1 MRPTHGV
8 LAYQKLG
15 PRSNAAATAT
25 GARKLIGTEIRCSSH
40 CYCNYCSRL
49 QQRAPFPRGTL
60 TNIKILSPLL
70 WNSTLELP
78 KHTLLKTNVQSAL
91 FFFAGTDKAQIERN
105 MKTQMLKWLRASAW
119 TRKKR
124 IRVTT
129 PANPLPNISLYFLA
143 LNCVLFLEF
152 NYHKT
157 FPGTVH
163 HHRCSGTKLHRI
175 DLNKEHTK
183 LSTLPHHDIRQWR
196 WLR

>member
-1 MRPTHGV
+1 MFLQVQINGITCFFFQVEGQPSAVIKGSSRTLHECTLCCAKMRPTHGV

-119 TRKKR
+119 TRKKKDQSHNTCQP
-124 IRVTT
+124 I
-129 PANPLPNISLYFLA
+129 AK
-143 LNCVLFLEF
+143 
-152 NYHKT
+152 HKFILSCPYLCA
-157 FPGTVH
+157 FPWVQ
-163 HHRCSGTKLHRI
+163 
-175 DLNKEHTK
+175 
-183 LSTLPHHDIRQWR
+183 LS
-196 WLR
+196 